1 MQKCRALF
9 YYHFAQRR
17 AVNGAVAPSSW
28 GGKER
33 TVNMALF
40 KRPALKEQGLSDA
53 QIEWLM
59 TEAQRSL
66 SANYIPKSDV
76 KEQIDT
82 AVQNALKDAPQ
93 AINPTDTDEYK
104 SVAEERDML
113 RALSG
118 DDFASVKPKFRE
130 AVYKMLERGENA
142 PPVAEQLKTVA
153 EKYEEYFT
161 PTDTPQAP
169 QFGAEVR
176 GQMPSGKTEKT
187 FMDVWG
193 YDRKG

>member
-1 MQKCRALF
+1 
-9 YYHFAQRR
+9 
-17 AVNGAVAPSSW
+17 
-28 GGKER
+28 
-33 TVNMALF
+33 MALF

-59 TEAQRSL
+59 TEAQRAL
-66 SANYIPKSDV
+66 GANYIPKSDV

-93 AINPTDTDEYK
+93 AISPTDTDEYK

>member
-1 MQKCRALF
+1 
-9 YYHFAQRR
+9 
-17 AVNGAVAPSSW
+17 
-28 GGKER
+28 
-33 TVNMALF
+33 MALF
-40 KRPALKEQGLSDA
+40 RRPALKEQGLSDA

-59 TEAQRSL
+59 TEAQRAL
-66 SANYIPKSDV
+66 GANYIPKSEV
-76 KEQIDT
+76 QEQIDA
-82 AVQNALKDAPQ
+82 AVQNALKETPQ
-93 AINPTDTDEYK
+93 SMDPTDTDEYK

-142 PPVAEQLKTVA
+142 PPITEQLKTVA

-161 PTDTPQAP
+161 PESTSPQAP
-169 QFGAEVR
+169 QFGAEVK

-187 FMDVWG
+187 FMDIWG
-193 YDRKG
+193 YDKKG